1 MVSEHGISQLR
12 TLRAA
17 RSFNVFL
24 PPCPLPA
31 VASNQRYLWYYLD
44 TGRTRERFSCSIT
57 TFLAVLRCES
67 GGVPRRISSSAFS
80 RRVAEPRRYWSREPR
95 RRAALPHHLYSSFW
109 LFTET
114 CGMSTPSVSA
124 PPSHLPRRGRQSTV
138 SPPKGSL
145 SEGAGAQRLRESLRN
160 PTRKREEPNMRR
172 YSGLMHEWSTGQPE
186 RRI

>member
-1 MVSEHGISQLR
+1 MVSEHGISWDHSAVAAAFKAATLARRRGFGGLVSEHGISQLR

-31 VASNQRYLWYYLD
+31 VASNQRYLWYYQD
-44 TGRTRERFSCSIT
+44 SGRTRERFSCSIT

-95 RRAALPHHLYSSFW
+95 RRAARPHMLSNRNDI
-109 LFTET
+109 LFSEH
-114 CGMSTPSVSA
+114 G
-124 PPSHLPRRGRQSTV
+124 QDTV
-138 SPPKGSL
+138 LL
-145 SEGAGAQRLRESLRN
+145 S
-160 PTRKREEPNMRR
+160 
-172 YSGLMHEWSTGQPE
+172 
-186 RRI
+186 